1 MCQIAGF
8 LRPVYSCTFF
18 DSVLIWEYA
27 GHRKPLFWHILR
39 SVIQDKTLLK
49 FIVVNSYTGD
59 IKRLTG

>member
-18 DSVLIWEYA
+18 DSVLIWEYT
-27 GHRKPLFWHILR
+27 GQWKPLFWHILR
-39 SVIQDKTLLK
+39 RVIQDKTLLK
-49 FIVVNSYTGD
+49 FIVINSYTGD